1 MTSEDPDAQRAESLE
16 RWERSAPGW
25 GKRATRLRPAFMAVS
40 AAMIDALALQPGQR
54 VLELAAGPGDVGFLA
69 AELIAPG
76 GTLICSDGAEAMLE
90 VARARAGEA
99 GIDNVEFARLE
110 LEWID
115 LPTASVDAVL
125 CRFGI
130 MLVVDPPAAGQ
141 EIRRVVRSGGRVA
154 LAVWDVGES
163 NPWATIP
170 GRALVALGHAAPP
183 DRDGPGMF
191 ALAVPGALAQLLEA
205 AGFEDID
212 VQTVSLDRSYTDLDA
227 YLQETHDLSFMF
239 RESFDR
245 LTQSQ
250 RADVRGRIGELA
262 ESYTQDDGSVQL
274 PGSALVA
281 GAGA

>member
-1 MTSEDPDAQRAESLE
+1 MEPRRCL
-16 RWERSAPGW
+16 RW
-25 GKRATRLRPAFMAVS
+25 
-40 AAMIDALALQPGQR
+40 
-54 VLELAAGPGDVGFLA
+54 
-69 AELIAPG
+69 
-76 GTLICSDGAEAMLE
+76 
-90 VARARAGEA
+90 RARAPGRPGSTTSSSPAWSWNGSTCRPLASTRSCAASGSCWSSIRPPRGRRSAAWCAPVA
-99 GIDNVEFARLE
+99 GWRWPCGTWGRATPGRR
-110 LEWID
+110 
-115 LPTASVDAVL
+115 S
-125 CRFGI
+125 
-130 MLVVDPPAAGQ
+130 PAARWWRWGTRRRRIATAPLGRS
-141 EIRRVVRSGGRVA
+141 ERVVRSGGGVA